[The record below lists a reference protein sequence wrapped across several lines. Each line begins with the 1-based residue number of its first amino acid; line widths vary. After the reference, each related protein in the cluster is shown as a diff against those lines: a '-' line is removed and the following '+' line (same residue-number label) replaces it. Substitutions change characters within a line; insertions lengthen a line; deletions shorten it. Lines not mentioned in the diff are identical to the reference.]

1 MIMRKAIRW
10 EHNAFPVSHEHL
22 ERDGGSNV
30 AATKLPLELEG
41 CGAAAAGATAAV
53 VVAEAGSSIA

>member
-53 VVAEAGSSIA
+53 VAEAGSSIA

>member
-10 EHNAFPVSHEHL
+10 KHNAFPVSQEHL